1 MQGAAWAGLGR
12 TIKMMNLGETP
23 PRPHLTSPAHLTST
37 AQLRPGQKMSS
48 GRPGEGE
55 GEGWADTGH
64 WDTETQLYNPTSPRD
79 RGSLA
84 GL

>member
-23 PRPHLTSPAHLTST
+23 PRPHQHTS

-64 WDTETQLYNPTSPRD
+64 WDTETQLYNPTFPRD

-84 GL
+84 GPGDP

>member
-1 MQGAAWAGLGR
+1 
-12 TIKMMNLGETP
+12 
-23 PRPHLTSPAHLTST
+23 
-37 AQLRPGQKMSS
+37 MSS

-64 WDTETQLYNPTSPRD
+64 WDTETQLYNPTFPRD

-84 GL
+84 GPGDP